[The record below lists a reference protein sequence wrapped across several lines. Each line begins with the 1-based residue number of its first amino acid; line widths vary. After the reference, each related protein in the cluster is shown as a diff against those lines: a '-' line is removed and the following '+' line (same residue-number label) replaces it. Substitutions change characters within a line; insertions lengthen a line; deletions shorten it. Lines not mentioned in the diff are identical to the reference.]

1 VSEKYFFDTSAFLSI
16 VKNEPLGI
24 NVSSLSDSL
33 NRAQCYTSV
42 LVVYELFRGIPK
54 AASKRKSQIKVIE
67 SLLEKFTQKSVFHAQ
82 AMTAARIFQY
92 SKGAIDPI
100 LAAQCI
106 DGGYTMVT
114 ANLQDFE
121 RVPGLKIA
129 QL

>member
-24 NVSSLSDSL
+24 NVSSLIDSL

-42 LVVYELFRGIPK
+42 Y
-54 AASKRKSQIKVIE
+54 
-67 SLLEKFTQKSVFHAQ
+67 HAK

-92 SKGAIDPI
+92 SKGAIDPL